1 MAKGGLVG
9 DRAYPFV
16 RSSDEKIASAKYP
29 WKRPLLFDFR
39 AALAV

>member
-1 MAKGGLVG
+1 VAKGGLVG
-9 DRAYPFV
+9 DRADPFV
-16 RSSDEKIASAKYP
+16 GSSDGKIASAKNP